1 MTISEKEY
9 FTQRT
14 QRIEKRKKAIAL
26 VSMVSFFGSLLF
38 TGVSTVYKSI
48 HQATRENAPL
58 TAEASLQQQAR
69 NYELVLQREP
79 NNQMALEQL
88 SLLRLQ
94 LQDVEGSVA
103 ILAKL
108 VKQHPDRKDYQVL
121 LQQMRKRSSQVE
133 H

>member
-48 HQATRENAPL
+48 HQTTRENAPL

-94 LQDVEGSVA
+94 LQDVKGSVA

-108 VKQHPDRKDYQVL
+108 AKQHPDRKDYQVL
-121 LQQMRKRSSQVE
+121 LQQMRKQSSQVE